1 MSERTRNQDMSTRT
15 AQNIG
20 HITQII
26 GSTFD
31 AEFAEHQL
39 PAIYNAVKVVTDQ
52 KGIKSNLT
60 GEVQQHLGG
69 GRVRCVALGGTDGLI
84 RGMECLDTGAP
95 VKVPV
100 GKATLGRVFNL
111 LGEPVDGRGPIQA
124 EDRWPIHRD
133 PPQVTELSTKTELFV
148 TGIKVIDLL
157 TPFVRGGK
165 AGLFGG
171 AGLGKTVILTELI
184 ARIAS
189 AHGGFSV
196 FAGVGERTREGND
209 LWLEMQEAKIGDT
222 GRSVIEQTCM
232 VFGQMN
238 EPPGAR
244 LRVALSALTM
254 AEYFR
259 DSTGTDVLL
268 FIDNIFRFSQAGS
281 EVSAL
286 LGRMPSAVG
295 YQPTL
300 ATEMGA
306 LQERIASTSKGAIT
320 SVQAVYVPAD
330 DPTDPAPAAAFG
342 QLDAFLYLER
352 AISEKGIY
360 PAVDPLASASRI
372 LDPQY
377 VGERHYQRRPPRPED
392 AAALPRAAGHHRH
405 PGRRRVE
412 RAGQAGGASG
422 PPHRAVPF
430 AALPGGRGV
439 YRQAGRN
446 HAPGRHHPQLRRD
459 CRRQVGPPAR
469 AGLHVRR
476 RHRAGGRPGGE
487 DGPGKVGENAECCM
501 LNENGRRNSF
511 SVPRG
516 IHHSAFVI
524 LSIPHSAFI
533 IPIRHASPSVR
544 HRDSGKDRAR
554 RGHRLPRRSAV

>member
-1 MSERTRNQDMSTRT
+1 MSTAT
-15 AQNIG
+15 AKATGNIG
-20 HITQII
+20 RITQII

-31 AEFAEHQL
+31 VEFDEAHL
-39 PAIYNAVKVVTDQ
+39 PAIYNAVKIVSEH
-52 KGIKSNLT
+52 KGVKINLT

-69 GRVRCVALGGTDGLI
+69 GRVRCVALGSTDGLV
-84 RGMECLDTGAP
+84 RGQDCLDTGEP

-100 GKATLGRVFNL
+100 GKATLGRVFNIT
-111 LGEPVDGRGPIQA
+111 GDPVDGRGPVDA
-124 EDRWPIHRD
+124 EEYWPIHRD
-133 PPQVTELSTKTELFV
+133 PPALRDLSTKTELFE

-189 AHGGFSV
+189 AHGGYSV
-196 FAGVGERTREGND
+196 FAGVGERTREGTS

-222 GRSVIEQTCM
+222 GRSVIDQTCM

-254 AEYFR
+254 AEFFR
-259 DSTGTDVLL
+259 DKTGADTLL

-306 LQERIASTSKGAIT
+306 LQERIASTTRGAVT
-320 SVQAVYVPAD
+320 SIQAVYVPAD
-330 DPTDPAPAAAFG
+330 DPTDPAPATAFG
-342 QLDAFLYLER
+342 QLDAFVYLER
-352 AISEKGIY
+352 SISEKGIY
-360 PAVDPLASASRI
+360 PAVDPLASNSRI

-377 VGERHYQRRPPRPED
+377 VGERHFNCARRVQTILQRYRELQDIIAILGVDELAEEDKLVVHRARRIERFLSQPFLVAEVFTGKKGEITPIGETIRSFEEICEGKWDHLPED
-392 AAALPRAAGHHRH
+392 AFMYVGAI
-405 PGRRRVE
+405 E
-412 RAGQAGGASG
+412 QAEEQWKKS
-422 PPHRAVPF
+422 
-430 AALPGGRGV
+430 
-439 YRQAGRN
+439 Q
-446 HAPGRHHPQLRRD
+446 
-459 CRRQVGPPAR
+459 
-469 AGLHVRR
+469 
-476 RHRAGGRPGGE
+476 
-487 DGPGKVGENAECCM
+487 K
-501 LNENGRRNSF
+501 
-511 SVPRG
+511 
-516 IHHSAFVI
+516 
-524 LSIPHSAFI
+524 
-533 IPIRHASPSVR
+533 
-544 HRDSGKDRAR
+544 K
-554 RGHRLPRRSAV
+554 